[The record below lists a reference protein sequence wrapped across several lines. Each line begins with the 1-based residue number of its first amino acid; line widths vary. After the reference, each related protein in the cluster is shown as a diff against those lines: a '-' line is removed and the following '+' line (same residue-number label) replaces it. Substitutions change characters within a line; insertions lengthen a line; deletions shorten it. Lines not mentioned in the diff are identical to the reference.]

1 MAIFGIFLSLQDM
14 EFTASQIASFIDG
27 KIIGDENATITGV
40 SPIESCEPGHLSF
53 IAQARFA
60 DYIDK
65 AKCSVLIVSEKLLT
79 AETYPTTIIAV
90 EDAYLSFQVLMNL
103 YKEMQGRKSGIEQGA
118 VFHETATVG
127 EDVYVGA
134 FTCVSEK
141 VKIGDGSQIYPQVY
155 IGKNVKIG
163 KNCIIYSGVRIY
175 DYCVIG
181 DDCVIHS
188 NTVIGSDG
196 FGFQPTKD
204 GYQKIPQ
211 LGNVILEDHVE
222 IGSNCSIDRGTIGST
237 VIGRGTKIDNLIQI
251 AHNVKI
257 GQNNVI
263 AAQAGIAGST
273 TIGDWNQIGGQVGIV
288 GHINIGNQVKI
299 QAQSGVNSGAK
310 DGDILYGSPAIN
322 AGEYRRNYV
331 HFRNFTEIVKR
342 ITAIENTSKNKSSE

>member
-1 MAIFGIFLSLQDM
+1 M
-14 EFTASQIASFIDG
+14 EFTASQIASFING
-27 KIIGDENATITGV
+27 KIIGDENAVINGV
-40 SPIESCEPGHLSF
+40 SPIESGESGHLSF
-53 IAQARFA
+53 VAQSRFA
-60 DYIDK
+60 DYIDSS
-65 AKCSVLIVSEKLLT
+65 KCSVLIVSEKLLT
-79 AETYPTTIIAV
+79 KDSYPQTIIAV

-103 YKEMQGRKSGIEQGA
+103 YKEMQGRKSGIEAGA
-118 VFHETATVG
+118 VFHETSVVG
-127 EDVYVGA
+127 ENVYVGA

-141 VKIGDGSQIYPQVY
+141 VKIGDETQIYPQVY

-163 KNCIIYSGVRIY
+163 KNCVIYSGVRIY

-181 DDCVIHS
+181 DHCVIHS

-211 LGNVILEDHVE
+211 LGNVVLEDNVE

-237 VIGRGTKIDNLIQI
+237 IIGKGTKIDNLIQI

-273 TIGDWNQIGGQVGIV
+273 VIGDWNQIGGQVGIV
-288 GHINIGNQVKI
+288 GHIQIGNQVKI
-299 QAQSGVNSGAK
+299 QAQSGVNNSTK
-310 DGDILYGSPAIN
+310 DGEILYGSPAIN
-322 AGEYRRNYV
+322 ASDYRRNYV

-342 ITAIENTSKNKSSE
+342 INNLEDNSKDKTNE

>member
-1 MAIFGIFLSLQDM
+1 M
-14 EFTASQIASFIDG
+14 EFTASQIANFING
-27 KIIGDENATITGV
+27 RIIGDEQALITGV
-40 SPIESCEPGHLSF
+40 SPIESGEEGHLSF
-53 IAQARFA
+53 VAQQRFA
-60 DYIDK
+60 DRI
-65 AKCSVLIVSEKLLT
+65 ASSKCSVIIVSENLLT
-79 AETYPTTIIAV
+79 DQQYSPTIIAV

-103 YKEMQGRKSGIEQGA
+103 YQEMQDKRSGIEEGA
-118 VFHETATVG
+118 VFHESATVG
-127 EDVYVGA
+127 DNVYVGA

-141 VKIGDGSQIYPQVY
+141 VKIGDDTQIYPQVY

-163 KNCIIYSGVRIY
+163 KNCVLYSGVRVY

-181 DDCVIHS
+181 DNCIIHS

-211 LGNVILEDHVE
+211 LGNVVLEDNVE

-237 VIGRGTKIDNLIQI
+237 LIGKGTKIDNLIQI

-257 GQNNVI
+257 GQHNVI

-273 TIGDWNQIGGQVGIV
+273 IIGDWNQIGGQAGVV
-288 GHINIGNQVKI
+288 GHIKIGNQVKV
-299 QAQSGVNSGAK
+299 QAQSGVNASAK
-310 DGDILYGSPAIN
+310 DGEILYGSPAIN

-331 HFRNFTEIVKR
+331 HFRNFTDIVKR
-342 ITAIENTSKNKSSE
+342 INNLEKNSKEQPNE

>member
-1 MAIFGIFLSLQDM
+1 MK
-14 EFTASQIASFIDG
+14 FTAGQIATFING
-27 KIIGDENATITGV
+27 RIIGDENAEIKGV
-40 SPIESCEPGHLSF
+40 SPIESGEEGHLSF
-53 IAQARFA
+53 VAQERFLTFVK
-60 DYIDK
+60 DS
-65 AKCSVLIVSEKLLT
+65 KCSVLIVSEKLLST
-79 AETYPTTIIAV
+79 TSYSQTIIAV

-103 YKEMQGRKSGIEQGA
+103 YKEMQVRKSGIEEGA
-118 VFHETATVG
+118 VFNETSVVG
-127 EDVYVGA
+127 ENVYVGA

-141 VKIGDGSQIYPQVY
+141 VKIGDGTQIYPQVF

-181 DDCVIHS
+181 DDCIIHS
-188 NTVIGSDG
+188 NTVVGSDG
-196 FGFQPTKD
+196 FGFQPTKE

-211 LGNVILEDHVE
+211 LGNVVIYDRVE

-237 VIGRGTKIDNLIQI
+237 IIGKGTKIDNLIQI

-257 GQNNVI
+257 GENNVI

-273 TIGDWNQIGGQVGIV
+273 IIGDWTQIGGQVGIV

-299 QAQSGVNSGAK
+299 QAQSGVNSSAK
-310 DGDILYGSPAIN
+310 EGDILYGSPAIN

-342 ITAIENTSKNKSSE
+342 INTLEQNSKDKTNE

>member
-1 MAIFGIFLSLQDM
+1 M
-14 EFTASQIASFIDG
+14 EFTASQIAAFIDG
-27 KIIGDENATITGV
+27 KIIGDENAIITGV

-53 IAQARFA
+53 IAQERFSGF
-60 DYIDK
+60 IK
-65 AKCSVLIVSEKLLT
+65 SAKCSVLIVSERLLT
-79 AETYPTTIIAV
+79 ETHYPVTIIAV

-103 YKEMQGRKSGIEQGA
+103 YKEMQGRRSGIEQGA
-118 VFHETATVG
+118 VFHETSSVG
-127 EDVYVGA
+127 ENVYVGA
-134 FTCVSEK
+134 FTCVSEN
-141 VKIGDGSQIYPQVY
+141 VKIGDESQIYPHVY

-175 DYCVIG
+175 DYCVVG

-211 LGNVILEDHVE
+211 LGNVVLGDHVE

-237 VIGRGTKIDNLIQI
+237 IIGKGTKIDNLIQI

-257 GQNNVI
+257 GENNVI

-273 TIGDWNQIGGQVGIV
+273 IIGDWNQIGGQVGVV
-288 GHINIGNQVKI
+288 GHIQIGNQVKI
-299 QAQSGVNSGAK
+299 QAQSGVNSSAK
-310 DGDILYGSPAIN
+310 DGEVLYGSPAIN
-322 AGEYRRNYV
+322 ASEYRRNYV

-342 ITAIENTSKNKSSE
+342 ISKLEENSKNIEDRE